1 MNIISLARIVDEM
14 LDRETLSLVL
24 GIMLIA
30 VAIVLNSLQLI
41 TTESMIALI
50 SVGLSIVLGGRV
62 GANNPGRIL
71 ARALRV
77 GRSLE
82 PVIAREGDKIV
93 VYCARDSIPRSFDK
107 LMRKY
112 AKRLGLELEYRVHGG
127 VRFV

>member
-1 MNIISLARIVDEM
+1 M